1 MNTPDTP
8 KKLNSDKRMM
18 IAIVVAIVAGRIPD
32 ALMPA
37 EPWWSRH
44 LVSAVV
50 AGVAALLTMWILG
63 GLRRN

>member
-8 KKLNSDKRMM
+8 KTFNFDKRMM
-18 IAIVVAIVAGRIPD
+18 IAILAAIAFSRIPD

-37 EPWWSRH
+37 QPWWLQH
-44 LVSAVV
+44 IVGAAV